1 MVQYKTGNLLDAPVD
16 YICHQ
21 VNCQGR
27 MGSGIAKQIKERW
40 PIVYDQ
46 YIAAFKER
54 EEEIVKLCG
63 QWETQIDVS
72 ETFLG
77 HLQQIPVNDTQ
88 TVINMFAQQWYGYD
102 GKRYTSYDAFW
113 ACLGGIRDSVPKGS
127 KIGFPMGI
135 GCGLGGANWEVISTM
150 IEEVLY
156 KDFDVYIYQL
166 EGEE

>member
-54 EEEIVKLCG
+54 EEEVVKLCG

-77 HLQQIPVNDTQ
+77 HLQQIPVSDTQ

-113 ACLGGIRDSVPKGS
+113 ACLGGIRDSIPKGS
-127 KIGFPMGI
+127 KIGFPYRI
-135 GCGLGGANWEVISTM
+135 GCGLGGANWQVIETM
-150 IEEVLY
+150 IYTVLG
-156 KDFDVYIYQL
+156 KDFDVYIYTL
-166 EGEE
+166 EGVE